1 MPQCLFEGTRQVV
14 RCLAPRKGALRQRA
28 EPNTVA
34 AVPMEAKLTAASEL
48 AESKPAAA
56 AAQFEAL
63 IVDAETSE
71 DAIKVKESA

>member
-1 MPQCLFEGTRQVV
+1 MKAPTRKSSAVSLPEKAPFG
-14 RCLAPRKGALRQRA
+14 REPSRTPSPPLA
-28 EPNTVA
+28 
-34 AVPMEAKLTAASEL
+34 MEAKLTAASEL

>member
-1 MPQCLFEGTRQVV
+1 
-14 RCLAPRKGALRQRA
+14 
-28 EPNTVA
+28 
-34 AVPMEAKLTAASEL
+34 MEAKLSAAAEL
-48 AESKPAAA
+48 AEAKPAAA